1 MLFDFDN
8 GCDSDVLLEV
18 EDKCG
23 DDLRDVEDASATKWR
38 LGGLIAARVE
48 RREDGAWAAADRNA
62 DEAIIDNAIVFVCP
76 ELDITKRRYQTSPK
90 MNSKGRKMA
99 MVSVTMKPEWRPA
112 LLAAQVE

>member
-76 ELDITKRRYQTSPK
+76 ELDINEETPPNEPK
-90 MNSKGRKMA
+90 D
-99 MVSVTMKPEWRPA
+99 E
-112 LLAAQVE
+112 